1 MCKPCSLQ
9 NFVSKLNL
17 FNLIELTLE
26 GCMLTQSPL
35 RLLQRCIACGEL
47 AQLAAYSVDF

>member
-9 NFVSKLNL
+9 DFVSKLNL

-26 GCMLTQSPL
+26 GCMLAQSPP

-47 AQLAAYSVDF
+47 AQLAAYSVGF

>member
-9 NFVSKLNL
+9 HFLSKLNL

-26 GCMLTQSPL
+26 DCMLTQSPL
-35 RLLQRCIACGEL
+35 RLLHRYIACGEL
-47 AQLAAYSVDF
+47 AQLAAYSVGF